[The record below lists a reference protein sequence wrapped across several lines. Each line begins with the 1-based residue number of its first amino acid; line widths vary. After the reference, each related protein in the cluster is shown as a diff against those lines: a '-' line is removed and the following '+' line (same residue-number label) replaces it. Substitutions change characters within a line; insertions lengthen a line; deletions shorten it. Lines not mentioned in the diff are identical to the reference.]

1 MKTVRRIRHAS
12 MLLAAVAGITAPAA
26 SAGRDVDLSGHY
38 RVRGECAYRTED
50 GEYRDCVAWN
60 TLDLA
65 RDAVPGRYRYALE
78 TATFATTAGGC
89 AMDGLLQESVVA
101 GERRLVA
108 IPDEENR
115 CPLRFVERA
124 RSLVL
129 EVDDAPDSEPA
140 CRKFCGYNSSLYSDP
155 FPLRSRRRP

>member
-1 MKTVRRIRHAS
+1 MNLRACAAA
-12 MLLAAVAGITAPAA
+12 LLLWLCALAAPAA
-26 SAGRDVDLSGHY
+26 ERGGDLTGHY

-50 GEYRDCVAWN
+50 GEYHDCVAWN
-60 TLDLA
+60 TLALK
-65 RDAVPGRYRYALE
+65 RDAEPGRYRYELE

-89 AMDGLLQESVVA
+89 DLSGSLQETVVD

-108 IPDEENR
+108 VPDEDNR

-129 EVDDAPDSEPA
+129 EVDDTPDAETA
-140 CRKFCGYNSSLYSDP
+140 CRKSCGMNSSLYSDP
-155 FPLRSRRRP
+155 FPLRSRRRR

>member
-1 MKTVRRIRHAS
+1 MSRVRLS
-12 MLLAAVAGITAPAA
+12 MALLFGAAVAMIGPA
-26 SAGRDVDLSGHY
+26 SAEKRIDDLSGHY

-60 TLDLA
+60 TLALKQ
-65 RDAVPGRYRYALE
+65 DAGPGRYRYELE

-89 AMDGLLQESVVA
+89 GLTGVLQETVVD

-108 IPDEENR
+108 VPDEENR

-129 EVDDAPDSEPA
+129 EVDATPDADAA
-140 CRKFCGYNSSLYSDP
+140 CRKFCGANSSLYSDP
-155 FPLRSRRRP
+155 FPLRSRRRR

>member
-1 MKTVRRIRHAS
+1 MA
-12 MLLAAVAGITAPAA
+12 LLLGAAIAAIGPAA
-26 SAGRDVDLSGHY
+26 ADKRVDNLSGHY

-50 GEYRDCVAWN
+50 GDYRDCVAWN
-60 TLDLA
+60 TLVLEQA
-65 RDAVPGRYRYALE
+65 AEPGRYRYTLD

-89 AMDGLLQESVVA
+89 GLTGELQETVVD

-108 IPDEENR
+108 IPDDENR

-129 EVDDAPDSEPA
+129 EVDGTPDAETA

-155 FPLRSRRRP
+155 FPLRSRRRR